1 MGSVQNIGQV
11 GHLLSTITNT
21 QTLHKYWSANCRT
34 KQMTHKNG
42 LAGLEALQQVPRWGV
57 GK

>member
-11 GHLLSTITNT
+11 GHLFSIITNT
-21 QTLHKYWSANCRT
+21 QALNKYWSANCHT
-34 KQMTHKNG
+34 TQMTHKNG
-42 LAGLEALQQVPRWGV
+42 LTGLGALQQVPCWGV